1 MKDCEI
7 WQNRFSE
14 YIDGR
19 LSEAERDAVARH
31 LSECDICSQAFG
43 RFRAAHEALLLLAEP
58 VQGRPVLSAV
68 RARIRQEQERRRKR
82 RWMWIPAPVLAAC
95 GLALF
100 AAYGPGISPDRPVDT
115 PEIALSV
122 SHPPV
127 PTVAEDAGTATSGES
142 KASAVAAP
150 SAVPV
155 SGDVRTAAAPDVL
168 RTEERPFRMAKVA
181 PAGRT
186 LHSHAAVVSRNMTTP
201 AGSPGR
207 EPGPEV
213 EIAHASEPAGQP
225 KIMVVAYRPRANYC
239 ASLENPETGESL
251 AEVSV
256 NSTYAADGTVRRASV
271 VLHFPPVRKAAGSDG
286 DKDSPSSNIEGSIR
300 SAWSADTI

>member
-14 YIDGR
+14 YIDGQ
-19 LSEAERDAVARH
+19 LSESERDAVARH
-31 LSECDICSQAFG
+31 LSECENCSQEFG

-68 RARIRQEQERRRKR
+68 RARIRQDQDRRRKS
-82 RWMWIPAPVLAAC
+82 RWVWVPAPVLAAC

-100 AAYGPGISPDRPVDT
+100 AVYGPGISPDQPEGT
-115 PEIALSV
+115 PEIAQSIP
-122 SHPPV
+122 HPPV
-127 PTVAEDAGTATSGES
+127 PMVSEGTGAAATGEP
-142 KASAVAAP
+142 KPSALAAP
-150 SAVPV
+150 PAV
-155 SGDVRTAAAPDVL
+155 SGPGNVRTADAPDVL
-168 RTEERPFRMAKVA
+168 RTEDRPVRMAKAA
-181 PAGRT
+181 PAGRVARV
-186 LHSHAAVVSRNMTTP
+186 HSAAVSRNVTTS

-207 EPGPEV
+207 LPGTEV
-213 EIAHASEPAGQP
+213 GTARASEPAGQP

-286 DKDSPSSNIEGSIR
+286 DQDSPSSNIEGSIR